1 VDRVFLDANVLFSAA
16 LRPRAMLLR
25 LWKLERATLITSE
38 YAVEEARRNLATP
51 QQRARLARLLRGV
64 EIVEFSHFTVPRG
77 IDLPAKDRPILL
89 AAIDSRA
96 THLLTGDFEH
106 FGRYYRDIIG
116 GVRILPPAEYLAS
129 TDHDA

>member
-16 LRPRAMLLR
+16 LRPNAKLLG
-25 LWKLERATLITSE
+25 LWQLERATLITSE

-51 QQRARLARLLRGV
+51 QERARLTRLLRGV
-64 EIVEFSHFTVPRG
+64 EVVKFSHSTSPRG
-77 IDLPAKDRPILL
+77 VNLPANDRPILL

-106 FGRYYRDIIG
+106 FGRYFREVIG
-116 GVRILPPAEYLAS
+116 GVRIQPPAEYLAS

>member
-1 VDRVFLDANVLFSAA
+1 VDRVFLDSNVLFSAA
-16 LRPRAMLLR
+16 LRPNARLLG

-51 QQRARLARLLRGV
+51 QQRARLTRLLRGV
-64 EIVEFSHFTVPRG
+64 EVVEFSHFTLPWGV
-77 IDLPAKDRPILL
+77 DLPAKDRPILL

-129 TDHDA
+129 TSNT